1 MKFGIDF
8 AQPSTQRGAARLII
22 FVLGL
27 FMAYVGKDITTLLLL
42 GSGVNGLLGFAV
54 KDQA

>member
-1 MKFGIDF
+1 
-8 AQPSTQRGAARLII
+8 
-22 FVLGL
+22 
-27 FMAYVGKDITTLLLL
+27 MAYVGKDITTLLLL